1 MRNHT
6 YKTGGDFMWEVN
18 DLISGGRK
26 TVTARVKS
34 STSDITKTQPRA
46 KFMVYGKYK
55 NPTCVL
61 HRCKYN

>member
-18 DLISGGRK
+18 DLIWGGK

-46 KFMVYGKYK
+46 KFMVYGEYK
-55 NPTCVL
+55 TPTCVL